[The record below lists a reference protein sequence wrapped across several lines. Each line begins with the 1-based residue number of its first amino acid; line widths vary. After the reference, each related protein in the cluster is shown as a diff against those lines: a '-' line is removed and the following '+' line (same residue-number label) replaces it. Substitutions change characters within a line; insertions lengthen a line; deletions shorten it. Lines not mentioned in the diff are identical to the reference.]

1 MNNNTRP
8 MEHKEMMRK
17 IMEHGFALIDL
28 QLYLDT
34 HPQDTDTLMTYSSLR
49 DAYHSLTNEY
59 ARRFGPLTFTQVTSD
74 NYWTWIST
82 PWPWE
87 GEC

>member
-1 MNNNTRP
+1 MNSNEL
-8 MEHKEMMRK
+8 MQK
-17 IMEHGFALIDL
+17 IMEYGFALIDL

-34 HPQDTDTLMTYSSLR
+34 HPQDSDTLMTFSSLR
-49 DAYHSLTNEY
+49 DKYNALTTEY
-59 ARRFGPLTFTQVTSD
+59 SRRFGPLNFTQVTSD

-87 GEC
+87 GVC